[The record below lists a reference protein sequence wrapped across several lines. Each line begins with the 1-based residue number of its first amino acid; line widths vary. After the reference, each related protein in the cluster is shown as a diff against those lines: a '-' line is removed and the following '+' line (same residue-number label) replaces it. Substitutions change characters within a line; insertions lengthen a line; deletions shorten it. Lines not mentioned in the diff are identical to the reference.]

1 MGMDEEMKMRNNGL
15 GNGNRLYET
24 EKYFLEGHKKH
35 HQDARILFKVFYE
48 MGKSLWNFRKIGPA
62 VTIFG
67 SARFK
72 EGNPYYQL
80 ARETAK
86 EISSAGINIITGG
99 GPGIM
104 EAANRGAQEGGAI
117 SIGCN
122 IDLPFEQGMNPYID
136 KHFDFHYFFIRKMIM
151 VKYSYAFILFPGG
164 FGTLDEI
171 FETLTLIQTHKIKNF
186 PVIVMGTDFWNE
198 MADFVNK
205 SLISKGTISIED
217 VKLWKNTDDPEEALS
232 YIADAMVERFG
243 FNWKKKPQ
251 FKLRPELPKTS

>member
-1 MGMDEEMKMRNNGL
+1 MEKDRFEDGS
-15 GNGNRLYET
+15 RLYET
-24 EKYFLEGHKKH
+24 EKYFLEGQRKH
-35 HQDARILFKVFYE
+35 HQDVRILFKVFFE
-48 MGKSLWNFRKIGPA
+48 MGNALWKFRNLGPS
-62 VTIFG
+62 VTMFG

-72 EGNPYYQL
+72 EDNPYYQL
-80 ARETAK
+80 AEETAK
-86 EISSAGINIITGG
+86 EVSKVGINVITGG

-104 EAANRGAQEGGAI
+104 EAANKGAQQGNAL

-186 PVIVMGTDFWNE
+186 PVIIMGSDFWNE
-198 MADFVNK
+198 MGDFISK
-205 SLISKGTISIED
+205 SLIEKGTISPDD
-217 VKLWKNTDDPEEALS
+217 VKLWKGTDDPEEALGI
-232 YIADAMVERFG
+232 IADTMVEKFG
-243 FNWKKKPQ
+243 FNWRKKKI
-251 FKLRPELPKTS
+251 FKFRPGIRKAS